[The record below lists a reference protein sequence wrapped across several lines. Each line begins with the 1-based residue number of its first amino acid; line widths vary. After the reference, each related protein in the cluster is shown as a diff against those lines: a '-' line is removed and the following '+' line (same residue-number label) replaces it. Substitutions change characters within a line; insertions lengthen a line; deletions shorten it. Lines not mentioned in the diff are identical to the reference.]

1 MAEYRGREVRL
12 RKPRKIPG
20 VTPADK
26 KATVYVRDPK
36 TGKVRQIHF
45 GASGYGHNYSKT
57 ARASYLARS
66 AKIRDAAGKLTK
78 DDPLSPNYW
87 ARRYLWA
94 GPSKRKLSPPK

>member
-45 GASGYGHNYSKT
+45 GASGFGHNY
-57 ARASYLARS
+57 
-66 AKIRDAAGKLTK
+66 
-78 DDPLSPNYW
+78 
-87 ARRYLWA
+87 
-94 GPSKRKLSPPK
+94 